1 MRSCIKTQSRAAP
14 EKLKK
19 KQSQALHERLYGKA
33 EEKMSVLDTIA
44 EKTRERVIA
53 AKAADP
59 DLPDRVLKSVPLGA
73 EADEILPFEAAL
85 KKERLSYIC
94 EVKRASPS
102 KGLIAPVFPYTE
114 IAGEYERAG
123 ADAISCL
130 TEPYWFRGSLDILRE
145 IR

>member
-1 MRSCIKTQSRAAP
+1 
-14 EKLKK
+14 
-19 KQSQALHERLYGKA
+19 
-33 EEKMSVLDTIA
+33 MSVLDTIA

-59 DLPDRVLKSVPLGA
+59 DLPDRVLRSVPHGA
-73 EADEILPFEAAL
+73 EEDEILPFEAAL
-85 KKERLSYIC
+85 RKSTLSYIC

-114 IAGEYERAG
+114 IAVEYERAG

-130 TEPYWFRGSLDILRE
+130 TEPY
-145 IR
+145 